1 MVGRLA
7 SGAKVQATREPTAT
21 GSPRSPVK
29 SDREVVDFRAYV
41 YVALMVVLGST
52 TAAAAKIAV
61 AELPVT
67 LVPAARF
74 GMAGL
79 CLLPWVLGRGVLVR
93 MFREDAL
100 LLLATAALCVPINQ
114 GFFLTAARLGPTSH
128 VGIFYATCPL
138 VVLLLAWTMRME
150 RPDRGRL
157 WGVLASVAGIVVIG
171 LGNFWSGR
179 RRYDRRGARRR
190 ARRPVAGRGRAVVGR
205 IHRGEQAAGR
215 ASRSHAGAGGDVS
228 GRMHAFACRW
238 RSGPGRAS
246 RALASVSSSA
256 WLALVIL
263 GLFITPLG
271 WAFQN
276 LSLRR
281 FDASQVATFSNGS
294 PFLTVVWGVWL
305 FSELLTP
312 ALMAGGALTLGGIY
326 WASRSGDPFS
336 SRPSFRLEQRVREAG
351 ASGERHATRRRW
363 PCAGARPMLLTSTR
377 AVMDSS
383 ASLFR
388 ERFAAMSKP
397 FDATMRKLLE
407 LEPAAWLRFLQIPV
421 AEFRSGCSVIDSNL
435 STITAEADK
444 VLMGGRAGAVDRAH

>member
-1 MVGRLA
+1 MTGREARGVGTVA
-7 SGAKVQATREPTAT
+7 SVGTKSGNERADGERSA
-21 GSPRSPVK
+21 RSPTK
-29 SDREVVDFRAYV
+29 SDRDPVDFRAYV

-67 LVPAARF
+67 LVPVARF

-100 LLLATAALCVPINQ
+100 LLLVTAALCVPINQ
-114 GFFLTAARLGPTSH
+114 GFFLSAARLGPTSH

-138 VVLLLAWTMRME
+138 VVLLLAWSMRME

-171 LGNFWSGR
+171 LGNYW
-179 RRYDRRGARRR
+179 GADGGTTEE
-190 ARRPVAGRGRAVVGR
+190 VRAVVL
-205 IHRGEQAAGR
+205 ADLLLV
-215 ASRSHAGAGGDVS
+215 GAVLSWGGYIAVS
-228 GRMHAFACRW
+228 KPLVERHGAL
-238 RSGPGRAS
+238 P
-246 RALASVSSSA
+246 ALAATFLVGCVLSMPVAVWAWPGIASFRQVSSSA
-256 WLALVIL
+256 WLALAIL

-294 PFLTVVWGVWL
+294 PFLTIVWGIWL

-312 ALMAGGALTLGGIY
+312 ALLAGGAFTLGGIY
-326 WASRSGDPFS
+326 WASRTRKPV
-336 SRPSFRLEQRVREAG
+336 LQARVRSVWNMRVGRGGMPE
-351 ASGERHATRRRW
+351 SVIPSRQ
-363 PCAGARPMLLTSTR
+363 
-377 AVMDSS
+377 DS
-383 ASLFR
+383 
-388 ERFAAMSKP
+388 P
-397 FDATMRKLLE
+397 
-407 LEPAAWLRFLQIPV
+407 WLR
-421 AEFRSGCSVIDSNL
+421 
-435 STITAEADK
+435 
-444 VLMGGRAGAVDRAH
+444 M